1 MTYKDFF
8 RQIRDNL
15 KDVDTDATAS
25 IPSAELGRY
34 ILKAVR
40 AIQTNNPESRLDS
53 RGNLR
58 SLETVA
64 YTESTAGTLTG
75 GAFPPVPLPEEF
87 EPALEAHV
95 MASCHGRDSRDAKD
109 EYMFRHWQ
117 KRYDELTGSSY
128 GR

>member
-25 IPSAELGRY
+25 IPSAELGRF

-40 AIQTNNPESRLDS
+40 AIQTDFPEARLDS

-64 YTESTAGTLTG
+64 YTESTAGTLTA
-75 GAFPPVPLPEEF
+75 GAYPPIPLPEEF

-95 MASCHGRDSRDAKD
+95 MASCHGRDSNDAKD
-109 EYMFRHWQ
+109 ESLLRHWRG
-117 KRYDELTGSSY
+117 RYNELTGVSV
-128 GR
+128 G